1 MHRVI
6 PMKWVSFQ
14 QYMQYFFIHHSS
26 YATVLELVDKHS
38 KRLKHKE

>member
-14 QYMQYFFIHHSS
+14 QYMQYFFLFTI
-26 YATVLELVDKHS
+26 AVMQRFWNWWINIVND
-38 KRLKHKE
+38 